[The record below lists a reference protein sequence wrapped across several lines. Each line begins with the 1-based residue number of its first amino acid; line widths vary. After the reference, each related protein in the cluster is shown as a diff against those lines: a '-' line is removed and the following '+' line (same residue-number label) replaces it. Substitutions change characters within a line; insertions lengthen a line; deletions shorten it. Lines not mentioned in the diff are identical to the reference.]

1 MFIAFSPALSEST
14 SIRTQSER
22 CRGFYLSIMRKI
34 ISIIC
39 VVLAA
44 GCSPRVLP
52 TTTVKDSVRVEV
64 RERIIHDTATV
75 EIPVE
80 VERVVTRDTASSLEN
95 TYARSTAVVSGG
107 FLWHTLETIPQTIKA
122 PVPVKVTDTLWRESK
137 AAEREKIV
145 EVEKPLA
152 WGQKARLRAF
162 WWLLAAV
169 AALGGWTFRKPL
181 LRLLLKIKI

>member
-1 MFIAFSPALSEST
+1 
-14 SIRTQSER
+14 
-22 CRGFYLSIMRKI
+22 MRKI

-80 VERVVTRDTASSLEN
+80 VEKVVTRDTASSLEN

-137 AAEREKIV
+137 AVEREKIV
-145 EVEKPLA
+145 EVEKPLT

-162 WWLLAAV
+162 WWLLAAL

>member
-1 MFIAFSPALSEST
+1 
-14 SIRTQSER
+14 
-22 CRGFYLSIMRKI
+22 MRKI

-122 PVPVKVTDTLWRESK
+122 PVPVKITDTLLHISKSK
-137 AAEREKIV
+137 AVEREKIV
-145 EVEKPLA
+145 EVEKPLT

-169 AALGGWTFRKPL
+169 ATLGGWTFRKSL